1 MGQKKLETKII
12 IRILAGFLFAFGLFG
27 MVGSLFMWGE
37 GFILP
42 LKSGVNYRF
51 PITDLLVNVPSSI
64 IAAIG
69 LWKIKK
75 YGYIASQFVA
85 GFYIYASCE
94 IFVEEFQSGPP
105 FQVEIIVP
113 QVAAS
118 ILAIV
123 LVIYLWERKDIF
135 FNVK

>member
-1 MGQKKLETKII
+1 MGQIKPETKII
-12 IRILAGFLFAFGLFG
+12 IRMLASFLFVFGLFG
-27 MVGSLFMWGE
+27 MFGSLFMWGE
-37 GFILP
+37 GFIFP

-69 LWKIKK
+69 LWKLRK

-94 IFVEEFQSGPP
+94 IFVEEFQGGPP
-105 FQVEIIVP
+105 FHVEIIIP

-118 ILAIV
+118 ILAIT
-123 LVIYLWERKDIF
+123 LVIYSQYNSNGPYF
-135 FNVK
+135 A